1 MWSFTAYYASK
12 YDDSIVTTVE
22 YHLVSTIDEF
32 KTARNSLYMNVF
44 RKSAMLFQSLDSS
57 VKQGTCYLWVPFCYH
72 DTEAHVAGIW
82 NLGKVVF
89 RQIMKCCCHNVLI

>member
-22 YHLVSTIDEF
+22 YHLVSTIDEL

-57 VKQGTCYLWVPFCYH
+57 VKQGTCYLWIPFCYH
-72 DTEAHVAGIW
+72 DAKAHIACVW
-82 NLGKVVF
+82 HLGKVV
-89 RQIMKCCCHNVLI
+89 V